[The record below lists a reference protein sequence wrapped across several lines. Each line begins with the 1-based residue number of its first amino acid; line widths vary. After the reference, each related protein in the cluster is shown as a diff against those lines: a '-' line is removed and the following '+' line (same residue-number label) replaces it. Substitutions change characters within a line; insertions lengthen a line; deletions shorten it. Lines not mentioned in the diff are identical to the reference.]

1 MSKLKIFSSL
11 LVVVVLVIGIFVAT
25 NQTQTRKILSSFAAT
40 SSGTS
45 DSTLNNGNPDS
56 DIDGNGQVDL
66 FDFNTVVSNFGRKFT
81 TSPGTINVKAFG
93 AKGDGVT
100 DDTAA
105 IQAAISAANQTG
117 PGGRLGY
124 KEIYFPYGDYV
135 ISSLNTT
142 NLQSFR
148 MRGETMLGT
157 RLIPSK
163 QTSSIPVID
172 ASNSPYFAMENMS
185 IWAQDPM
192 QENSDFPVNPSV
204 GILFSQSTK
213 VNLSR
218 VFVAGWWE
226 KAGIY
231 LYGSTNN
238 TFQDISIH
246 SYKNGVPALVMTGS
260 NSIGGTSNYV
270 TSPYFT
276 LPAANPI
283 NYTSDLTCVQC
294 EIHTLILKRKPPYDG
309 DRFDKVSL
317 PRLANT
323 TNIIIENASNFKMY
337 GGVISTDGPSE
348 VNLRGKTAN
357 ISFSNVVIESES
369 GIAPKN
375 TFEVAG
381 PVDGLVLENN
391 LLNNGMDSSGW
402 LIYGTSGASI
412 KSLNLTGA
420 FSAELPQYGRLM
432 KIEPHANPQ
441 EVVLSNS
448 IIQAHGWN
456 MEIGGS
462 IRSTQ
467 IIEPGAVSV
476 QAGATDGS
484 TKIN

>member
-1 MSKLKIFSSL
+1 
-11 LVVVVLVIGIFVAT
+11 
-25 NQTQTRKILSSFAAT
+25 
-40 SSGTS
+40 
-45 DSTLNNGNPDS
+45 
-56 DIDGNGQVDL
+56 
-66 FDFNTVVSNFGRKFT
+66 
-81 TSPGTINVKAFG
+81 
-93 AKGDGVT
+93 
-100 DDTAA
+100 
-105 IQAAISAANQTG
+105 
-117 PGGRLGY
+117 
-124 KEIYFPYGDYV
+124 
-135 ISSLNTT
+135 
-142 NLQSFR
+142 
-148 MRGETMLGT
+148 MLGT

-381 PVDGLVLENN
+381 PVDGLLFYQRV
-391 LLNNGMDSSGW
+391 
-402 LIYGTSGASI
+402 
-412 KSLNLTGA
+412 
-420 FSAELPQYGRLM
+420 
-432 KIEPHANPQ
+432 
-441 EVVLSNS
+441 
-448 IIQAHGWN
+448 
-456 MEIGGS
+456 
-462 IRSTQ
+462 
-467 IIEPGAVSV
+467 
-476 QAGATDGS
+476 
-484 TKIN
+484 